1 MTEQQGFVLR
11 LNQSLNCSS
20 TDVVWL
26 RGACLSVKQGNELP
40 FDNINPLDCRE
51 STSRT
56 EQDNGLLTI
65 PVHMVGGQFGHT
77 KFAILSVN
85 DSLEQAIIIVSSN
98 QVRKLHTWL
107 CRMSRKLF
115 SDSVT
120 A

>member
-51 STSRT
+51 STTRT
-56 EQDNGLLTI
+56 EQGSGLLTI
-65 PVHMVGGQFGHT
+65 PVHMAGGQFGHT
-77 KFAILSVN
+77 KFAISN
-85 DSLEQAIIIVSSN
+85 ADNSLEQAIISINSS
-98 QVRKLHTWL
+98 QVMNPHTWL
-107 CRMSRKLF
+107 GCRDRGRVP
-115 SDSVT
+115 D
-120 A
+120 